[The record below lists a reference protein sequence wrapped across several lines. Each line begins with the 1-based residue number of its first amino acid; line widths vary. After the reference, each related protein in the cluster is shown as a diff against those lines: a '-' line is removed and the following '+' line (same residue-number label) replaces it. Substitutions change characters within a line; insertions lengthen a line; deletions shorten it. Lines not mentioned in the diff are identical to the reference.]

1 MPAID
6 RNTFARALKNGVN
19 LNDPGVKQKLEAAGV
34 NVAELQAK
42 GDIDHDGWI
51 KGSAEL
57 AKAFAHTDGFDRNG
71 SSQSFNNAGKAGQV
85 FQALVTAS
93 GGVIPSGEGKFA
105 PKILDAAADR
115 VARQGVDY
123 GHANVPTSPLKGLS
137 GNRTPGVTHP
147 SWLKDNWKCNQF
159 VGDALTQAGVKAPTW
174 QMADGS
180 VHYASAEKWPSF
192 TNLFERITDPSQ
204 MKPGDIVVRDYPG
217 SGDATA
223 HVEIVTSVEPFKSIG
238 AHHDAAYEKEGPSWV
253 EGGTYN
259 PAKRNFDVGGNEVY
273 ILRPKA
279 ALVQ

>member
-6 RNTFARALKNGVN
+6 RSSFARSLANGIN
-19 LNDPGVKQKLEAAGV
+19 LNAPGVKQKLEAAGID
-34 NVAELQAK
+34 VAALDADK
-42 GDIDHDGWI
+42 DGWI

-57 AKAFAHTDGFDRNG
+57 AKAFTMNDGFDRNG
-71 SSQSFNNAGKAGQV
+71 SSASFNNSGKAGQV
-85 FQALVTAS
+85 FQALVSAA
-93 GGVIPSGEGKFA
+93 GGKMPTSEGKFA
-105 PKILDAAADR
+105 TQILSAAADR
-115 VARQGVDY
+115 AAKQSTAY
-123 GHANVPTSPLKGLS
+123 GYDNAPTSPLKGLS
-137 GNRTPGVTHP
+137 GNKNPGVSQP
-147 SWLKDNWKCNQF
+147 GWLKNNWKCNQF

-174 QMADGS
+174 AMADGT

-204 MKPGDIVVRDYPG
+204 MKPGDIVVRDYPA

-238 AHHDAAYEKEGPSWV
+238 AHRDAAYEAETPSWV

-259 PAKRNFDVGGNEVY
+259 PAKRNFEVGGNEVY

-279 ALVQ
+279 ALTP